1 MLERVR
7 ETFAPHLGHAAGTQ
21 RRRLDGVA
29 QRGTG
34 RRPAQRG
41 GHRGARRRR
50 LILALCGRLLEAEDQ
65 RLIGAFAAQ
74 AAVVLDHIRLSRAAA
89 EAAPLA
95 EANKVRTALLAAVG
109 HDFRTPLAAAKA
121 SVSTL
126 AQPRPRPRP
135 PTTAASC
142 SRPRTPPSTGWPP
155 SSTTCST

>member
-7 ETFAPHLGHAAGTQ
+7 ETFALTSVTLLERDDDGWTEVASAGPAVT
-21 RRRLDGVA
+21 RPSEADTEVPAGDRLV
-29 QRGTG
+29 
-34 RRPAQRG
+34 
-41 GHRGARRRR
+41 
-50 LILALCGRLLEAEDQ
+50 LALSGAPLQAEDQ

-74 AAVVLDHIRLSRAAA
+74 AAVVLDHIRLSHAAA

-95 EANKVRTALLAAVG
+95 EANKVRAALLAAVG

-126 AQPRPRPRP
+126 LSASTSTSTRR
-135 PTTAASC
+135 TAASC
-142 SRPRTPPSTGWPP
+142 SRPRTSHWTGWPR